1 MLVGMGE
8 LCDQVLLQSLPTVD
22 WMLDLVLALEGGGLV
37 GWWTPSVP
45 ASVGPEV
52 GIKASNPG
60 NLARANF
67 PRPTTPAETPEVLT
81 TSFEM

>member
-37 GWWTPSVP
+37 GWWTPGVS
-45 ASVGPEV
+45 ASVGPET
-52 GIKASNPG
+52 GIKS
-60 NLARANF
+60 LQ
-67 PRPTTPAETPEVLT
+67 
-81 TSFEM
+81 S